1 LTTAGFRR
9 RLDGFSLRWQARLDS
24 EWSDRVLPW
33 LLALGLFVVLAPLAL
48 ARARSLDGG
57 IELSVAA
64 QAVSLIREGAEP
76 VNTITTGVNYLAQQA
91 AFVLYPIA
99 LLTFVVPTVPTLLV
113 VQAGALAVAVVPL
126 WKLCRGP
133 ANLRVGAAATVGF
146 VYALYPV
153 VHNLNLDGFHPE
165 VLAVPGLLSMFVF
178 GLTGRWR
185 PYAVCVA
192 LVLLSRADLGLA
204 VAGFGGLLVVEGHRR
219 AGWSTLGVGLGWTTL
234 SALVIQPALGD
245 GTFPHLSAF
254 SDFGDAPLSVVWGM
268 LTDPL
273 EVLGRLFSETDFDLV
288 VTLLAPVLFLPVL
301 APRYL
306 VPVLPLQ
313 ALYLIADVPVEAVFG
328 QQTVAATAFVFL
340 ATVFALSR
348 IGRRGVERI
357 SVDRRVLG
365 ALLLAGSVFFVR
377 DAASSPYRQPWAWGG
392 QDAADGVRLAAAD
405 TIPDAAP
412 VRASPSM
419 LQPLAERR
427 FLEPIDPDRPPD
439 PVAVTAGVDFVVIDG
454 AQIPDWT
461 EHRRRLFR
469 ARMEQSGFEV
479 VLEGQDITLYARR
492 GAARNEVG

>member
-1 LTTAGFRR
+1 MTTASFRR

-33 LLALGLFVVLAPLAL
+33 LLALGLFLVLAPLAL
-48 ARARSLDGG
+48 ARARSLDAG

-76 VNTITTGVNYLAQQA
+76 VNTITTGVNYFAQQA
-91 AFVLYPIA
+91 AFVLYPIS
-99 LLTFVVPTVPTLLV
+99 LLAFLVPTVPALLLV
-113 VQAGALAVAVVPL
+113 QAAALAAAVVPL

-133 ANLRVGAAATVGF
+133 ANLRVGAAATLVF
-146 VYALYPV
+146 VYAVYPV

-165 VLAVPGLLSMFVF
+165 VLAVPGLLAMFVF
-178 GLTGRWR
+178 GFGERWR
-185 PYAVCVA
+185 PYAVCVGV
-192 LVLLSRADLGLA
+192 VLLSRADLGLA

-219 AGWSTLGVGLGWTTL
+219 AGWATLGAGVGWTAL
-234 SALVIQPALGD
+234 SALVLQPVLGD

-254 SDFGDAPLSVVWGM
+254 ADFGDTPASVVWGM
-268 LTDPL
+268 LGDPL
-273 EVLGRLFSETDFDLV
+273 EVLGRLFAETNFDLV

-340 ATVFALSR
+340 ATAFALSR

-357 SVDRRVLG
+357 TVDPRVLG

-377 DAASSPYRQPWAWGG
+377 DAASSPYRQPWTWGG
-392 QDAADGVRLAAAD
+392 QDAADGVRLAAAE
-405 TIPDAAP
+405 TIPADAP

-419 LQPLAERR
+419 LQPLAERP
-427 FLEPIDPDRPPD
+427 FLERIDPDRPPD
-439 PVAVTAGVDFVVIDG
+439 PVALGVGVDFVVIDG
-454 AQIPDWT
+454 AQVPDWT
-461 EHRRRLFR
+461 GWRRRAFR
-469 ARMEQSGFEV
+469 ARMEEGGFEV
-479 VLEGQDITLYARR
+479 VLEGQDITLFARR